1 MSKQLSDLNP
11 DGTILGQGPLDRASF
26 YNAVPIAQRGSPLQ
40 QIVKAD
46 GGMGQVITMKTTG
59 ALSPTTIAA
68 NTAGESTIPVTGLNS
83 GDFVFSVNKSNG
95 TFSAG
100 LGIAG
105 VRVAGAGSLGINFT
119 NNTGSTITPTAS
131 DPYNVVALRGM
142 NPLSITLSPASV
154 AANTQVEQI
163 FNLAPNT
170 AAVLGTPVVNSAGQI
185 TAIPITS
192 GGSGYQVAPTVVIST
207 GAPSNDFES
216 GTFTGLGIDPAPTS
230 GSQLQLGPW
239 PAGSGASAVAI
250 LGVAGASNAGQV
262 IGIKMTNM
270 GQHYSAVYP
279 PTATLLDGVIVGLGQ
294 VCMVNKNAQ
303 QAGLGIGNVRVVAN
317 NQIGITYINYTGTA
331 IQPTASET
339 YLVVAINDI
348 PAISPWSEVGVTI
361 TSTSATATSQTVTEI
376 TVTASGVLATDIP
389 GVPVKPTTTA
399 GMAPVGGYCGSNAI
413 NVALVNPTGAAATPA
428 GSEVYTVPILRMAPV
443 APAKNY
449 IQLLTPQSVA
459 ANTTAEQ
466 TFTVTGLV
474 FTNSVAST
482 VKVTK
487 PSMTAYL
494 EVVGA
499 RVTAAG
505 SLGITYQ
512 NNNSGAITPPAEY
525 YYITNFQDVAPAALG
540 WIADW
545 ASFALNQTIDQTNE
559 QAQLLYTIGLNK
571 GG

>member
-1 MSKQLSDLNP
+1 MSKQLSDGNL
-11 DGTILGQGPLDRASF
+11 DGTIHGQSAVDRASF
-26 YNAVPIAQRGSPLQ
+26 YNAVPIAQRSSPMQ

-46 GGMGQVITMKTTG
+46 GAMGQVITMKTTG
-59 ALSPTTIAA
+59 AISPTTIAA

-119 NNTGSTITPTAS
+119 NNTGATLTPTAN

-154 AANTQVEQI
+154 GANTQVEQV
-163 FNLAPNT
+163 FSLAPNT
-170 AAVLGTPVVNSAGQI
+170 AAVLGTPVVNASGQI
-185 TAIPITS
+185 TAIPVTS
-192 GGSGYQVAPTVVIST
+192 GGSGYQVAPTVVISSGT
-207 GAPSNDFES
+207 PSNDFES
-216 GTFTGLGIDPAPTS
+216 GTFTGLGVDPAPAS

-250 LGVAGASNAGQV
+250 MGLAGASNAGQV
-262 IGIKMTNM
+262 TGIKMTHM
-270 GQHYSAVYP
+270 GKNYSAVNP
-279 PTATLLDGVIVGLGQ
+279 PTATLVDGTYIALGQ
-294 VCMVNKNAQ
+294 ICMVNKAAQ

-317 NQIGITYINYTGTA
+317 NQIGITFINYTGTA
-331 IQPTASET
+331 IPPTPSET
-339 YLVVAINDI
+339 YLVLALNDL
-348 PAISPWSEVGVTI
+348 PAISPWSEVGVTV
-361 TSTSATATSQTVTEI
+361 TSTSATAASATVTEI
-376 TVTASGVLATDIP
+376 TVTANGMLATDMP
-389 GVPVKPTTTA
+389 GVPIKPSANTGMSVA
-399 GMAPVGGYCGSNAI
+399 GGKCAANQI
-413 NVALVNPTGAAATPA
+413 LIDLINPTQTIITPGQA
-428 GSEVYTVPILRMAPV
+428 DVYVVPILRMAPL

-466 TFTVTGLV
+466 SFTVPGLV

-487 PSMTAYL
+487 PSMTAGI

-499 RVTAAG
+499 RVQAANT
-505 SLGITYQ
+505 LYVTYQ
-512 NNNSGAITPPAEY
+512 NNTGAAITPPAEY
-525 YYITNFQDVAPAALG
+525 YTILNFQDVAPAALG

-545 ASFALNQTIDQTNE
+545 ASFALNQLIDQSNE